1 MIMFPTGYIYPVG
14 NIYPVDNILYP
25 VDNTISINFY
35 CCPQDIK
42 CCPQD
47 ISTGY
52 NLYFSKDF
60 RREGGISCGLYPVHH
75 ILYPV
80 EIKNPQDIKCCPQD
94 ITCYPQDISTGYILC
109 FSTDFWKEGS
119 ISCGWYSVEYILY
132 PVDNN
137 SPQDIKC
144 YVQDI
149 THRIYPTL
157 LNRFLRRGWYI
168 LWVISCTS
176 HFISCGL
183 LLSTRYK
190 ICSTGY
196 HPQDISYTSQQISE
210 KRVVYPVDD
219 ILYITLYILWTDV
232 LHRI

>member
-60 RREGGISCGLYPVHH
+60 RREGGISCGWYPVHH

-80 EIKNPQDIKCCPQD
+80 DC
-94 ITCYPQDISTGYILC
+94 CYPQDIKSA
-109 FSTDFWKEGS
+109 
-119 ISCGWYSVEYILY
+119 
-132 PVDNN
+132 P
-137 SPQDIKC
+137 
-144 YVQDI
+144 QDI

-157 LNRFLRRGWYI
+157 LNKFPRRGWYI
-168 LWVISCTS
+168 LWMISCTS
-176 HFISCGL
+176 HCISCGL
-183 LLSTRYK
+183 MF
-190 ICSTGY
+190 STGY
-196 HPQDISYTSQQISE
+196 KILCTRCHPQDISYISQQMTE
-210 KRVVYPVDD
+210 KRVVYPVCD
-219 ILYITLYILWTDV
+219 ILCITFFNPVGPPPQNFFENIGDIL
-232 LHRI
+232 